1 MKRRYKILLFF
12 IAHVILMLVIPFL
25 SVELSADYCGMGFS
39 MLMFF
44 IVYPILSAAVGAVSA
59 TDIKYLWWMPLVSA
73 AVFPPLFSLAMSD
86 IMIWDLYFY
95 SVFYILRG
103 YASAGVFVLI
113 KYMLKKINNK
123 RHKNNERNRKK

>member
-39 MLMFF
+39 ILMFF
-44 IVYPILSAAVGAVSA
+44 IVYPFVSAAVGIVSA
-59 TDIKYLWWMPLVSA
+59 IDIKYLWWMPLVSA
-73 AVFPPLFSLAMSD
+73 AIFPPLFSWAMSD

-95 SVFYILRG
+95 SIFYALIG
-103 YASAGVFVLI
+103 YAVIGIFVLI
-113 KYMLKKINNK
+113 RYTLKKINNK
-123 RHKNNERNRKK
+123 RHIK